1 MNQPAEQTLRA
12 ALLAVRR
19 HVRIAHHLS
28 GRIRLELQAG
38 GLSSA
43 WLRQHGQEG
52 LAAVQRLLPGIRSL
66 RLNALAGSA
75 VLGYDPTCYPVRLLE
90 AFFDVTSTE
99 QAGDLLDRLQ
109 SIPLQQEKRL

>member
-1 MNQPAEQTLRA
+1 MNQPTDQALRA
-12 ALLAVRR
+12 ALLAVRK
-19 HVRIAHHLS
+19 HVRIVHHLP
-28 GRIRLELQAG
+28 GRIRLEVQAG

-66 RLNALAGSA
+66 RFNALAGSA
-75 VLGYDPTCYPVRLLE
+75 VLEYDPTLYSARLLE
-90 AFFDVTSTE
+90 AFFDGASTE

-109 SIPLQQEKRL
+109 SIPPQQGKRP